1 MTDVELLRVWLYGG
15 GCAGVAVLMFC
26 RAVHMTRATASL
38 AIRLA
43 VSAGGWAAVWALWSL
58 HDGHVP
64 AWPDIGLVW
73 AWLGLLV
80 VASRVWA
87 GGLPAE
93 YTRPGHLDA

>member
-1 MTDVELLRVWLYGG
+1 MNEIELLRVWMYGG
-15 GCAGVAVLMFC
+15 GCAGVAFVMFC
-26 RAVHMTRATASL
+26 RAVHMTRQTAAL
-38 AIRLA
+38 PIRLA
-43 VSAGGWAAVWALWSL
+43 VAAGAWAAVWALYSL

-64 AWPDIGLVW
+64 AWPDTALVW

-93 YTRPGHLDA
+93 YTRPAPLDN